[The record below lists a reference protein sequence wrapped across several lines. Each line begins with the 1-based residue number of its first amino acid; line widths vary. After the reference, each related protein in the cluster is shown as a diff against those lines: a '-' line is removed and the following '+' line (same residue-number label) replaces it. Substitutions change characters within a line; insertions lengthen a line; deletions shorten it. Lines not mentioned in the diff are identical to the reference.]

1 MYNTGKKVS
10 IKRVL
15 EKVYR
20 DWGFNTEIVWS
31 DVIEWSSEA
40 INILGVYP
48 AYEDKISKKITLVNG
63 RGELPC
69 DIMHINGVR
78 NFDTGETMVRSFDQY
93 HLSNYYRC
101 EGEAISNCEDCVA
114 LVNTY
119 TTNENFIF
127 TNITTGDL
135 EISYRG
141 MSLDEDGLPTI
152 PDDDKYIRY
161 VSLYIAEKLAMKLF
175 FQDKL
180 RGDKLQIIQSE
191 LAFATGSAK
200 MSMIIPDVDYMQAW
214 TNSSLRLIPTL
225 NSHSSGFKFDAQ
237 PQQQKNHN
245 SY

>member
-20 DWGFNTEIVWS
+20 DWGFNTEIVWA

-40 INILGVYP
+40 INILGVHP
-48 AYEDKISKKITLVNG
+48 SYEDKISNEITLTKG

-69 DIMHINGVR
+69 DIMHIIGVR
-78 NFDTGETMVRSFDQY
+78 DFNTGEPLVRSFDQY

-101 EGEAISNCEDCVA
+101 TSENVSSADCGD
-114 LVNTY
+114 LVSTY
-119 TTNENFIF
+119 TTNDNYIF
-127 TNITTGDL
+127 ANVMKGSL

-152 PDDDKYIRY
+152 PDNDKYIRY

-180 RGDKLQIIQSE
+180 RGDKLQMIQGE

-200 MSMIIPDVDYMQAW
+200 MAMVIPDVDYMQAW

-225 NSHSSGFKFDAQ
+225 NSHSSGFKYDSQ
-237 PQQQKNHN
+237 PQHQKNHN
-245 SY
+245 S